1 MNIEF
6 AGKELHPTD
15 ALKQRIERRLMKLEA
30 RLDEK
35 LFVRVKFG
43 QESNRYTCSVH
54 FNARHDYNAQATA
67 DDLFKAADE
76 ALTKLERQVGRVSE
90 RGPRADTIRTAP

>member
-6 AGKELHPTD
+6 VGKGLHPTD
-15 ALKQRIERRLMKLEA
+15 ALKQRIERRLTKLEA

-43 QESNRYTCSVH
+43 QEANRYTCSVH
-54 FNARHDYNAQATA
+54 FNARHDFNAQAAA
-67 DDLFKAADE
+67 DDLFKAADD
-76 ALTKLERQVGRVSE
+76 ALGKVERQVGRMNDRSQRE
-90 RGPRADTIRTAP
+90 SIRPSL